1 MSEIRKS
8 ELPHIEAIAA
18 AIRES
23 GGDHLEAA
31 RAAWMAIEEALMRA
45 ALEAAAWSITG
56 AADRMGVSP
65 STAMRAVRRHTAL
78 DEERQRKGPG
88 PVAQRKSTRRP

>member
-1 MSEIRKS
+1 MSEIRKR
-8 ELPHIEAIAA
+8 ELPHIEAIAS

-31 RAAWMAIEEALMRA
+31 RAVWMAIEEALMRS

-56 AADRMGVSP
+56 AADRLGVSP
-65 STAMRAVRRHTAL
+65 STAMRAVRRHAAL
-78 DEERQRKGPG
+78 DEERQRKGPEA
-88 PVAQRKSTRRP
+88 VAQRKGAKRP